1 MNTQIISADPVVA
14 GFSSVADILKT
25 RGLVVTVMNADQIAL
40 TDKRPGLVARYWFER
55 GQLVVGVLFC
65 DPNIYGGN
73 ILSIYRSNDRGRSW
87 HNLAMFPSP
96 ERAAHILCEQFN
108 IDPREQVR
116 LVHA

>member
-1 MNTQIISADPVVA
+1 MTTQIISAEPVVA
-14 GFSSVADILKT
+14 GFASVADILKS

-55 GQLVVGVLFC
+55 GQLVIGVLFC

-73 ILSIYRSNDRGRSW
+73 ILSMYRSNDRGYSW

-96 ERAAHILCEQFN
+96 ESAAHILCEQFG
-108 IDPREQVR
+108 IDPSEQVR
-116 LVHA
+116 LIHA